1 MDRYLD
7 VGLASSEAKVH
18 DGGQIGATKSLL
30 SLAKREAKT
39 EKRVIIINKTSKV
52 VHSSCALHYFLLP
65 CFGSVGSA
73 YEVEVVVV
81 VVVVLLLLVGG

>member
-39 EKRVIIINKTSKV
+39 EKRVIIMNKISKV

-65 CFGSVGSA
+65 SFWVCWFS
-73 YEVEVVVV
+73 
-81 VVVVLLLLVGG
+81 L